1 MAIRIDPRVDYAFKL
16 MLGNPAHP
24 DVTIHFLNSILRLK
38 FPIESVAFLN
48 PLLAKERSADKLV
61 VLDILARDSTGRLF
75 NIEMQTR
82 IPLSF
87 PNRLLFYNCKNFSR
101 QLGEGD
107 GWGELRPAISICLV
121 DRIMFPHATDMGR
134 WHHSFRL
141 RCDQDNGMVLTND
154 FEFHVLE
161 LPKFCPSNDTVG
173 SMSPVEKWL
182 FLFTHAGE
190 MELGELADLLVD
202 PPYREAIG
210 VLQMISNSPEDL
222 EYYEARLKFLRDEEG
237 KLEAAKIEG
246 REEGEK
252 LGIEKGEKLGIEK
265 GELIG
270 KVRMLQELLGDV
282 PMTVAELSAQ
292 ELAAL
297 SAVLDRLQHRLRSRQ
312 A

>member
-1 MAIRIDPRVDYAFKL
+1 
-16 MLGNPAHP
+16 
-24 DVTIHFLNSILRLK
+24 
-38 FPIESVAFLN
+38 
-48 PLLAKERSADKLV
+48 
-61 VLDILARDSTGRLF
+61 
-75 NIEMQTR
+75 
-82 IPLSF
+82 
-87 PNRLLFYNCKNFSR
+87 
-101 QLGEGD
+101 
-107 GWGELRPAISICLV
+107 
-121 DRIMFPHATDMGR
+121 MFPRATDMGR

-141 RCDQDNGMVLTND
+141 RCDQDSGMVLTND
-154 FEFHVLE
+154 FEFHVFE
-161 LPKFCPSNDTVG
+161 LPKFCRLSDNVG
-173 SMSPVEKWL
+173 SMSPDEKWL

-190 MELGELADLLVD
+190 MEPGELADLLVD

-297 SAVLDRLQHRLRSRQ
+297 SGILDRLQHRLRSRQ